1 MYYAA
6 SELCNGLLGTYFTE
20 CNDLMDTEISK
31 MDTKNFLANLISDR
45 NDYKSLKIIR
55 WYNTKR

>member
-6 SELCNGLLGTYFTE
+6 SELCNGLLATYFTE
-20 CNDLMDTEISK
+20 CNDLMDTKISK
-31 MDTKNFLANLISDR
+31 MDPKNFLANLISDR

-55 WYNTKR
+55 